1 MTYQQLKQLQKRLQV
16 RLAIWII
23 LAISFYMVQALIRWP
38 LLKYVTWLE
47 TGYCLVLFGLYL
59 KVIWRLWRQ
68 DH

>member
-38 LLKYVTWLE
+38 LLKYVTWLA